1 MWNSSF
7 RSLSRLWSVV
17 VRQPGQPIILS
28 KRNSSFTRA
37 HRLEYVPS
45 VSSNTIV
52 RLVNGKGI
60 DVEWG
65 ESEEKGRED
74 YFHGVWLRHNC
85 HCPLCLDAD
94 ANQNIVDS
102 AQLNNPSVTH
112 AVINGKY

>member
-1 MWNSSF
+1 M
-7 RSLSRLWSVV
+7 
-17 VRQPGQPIILS
+17 
-28 KRNSSFTRA
+28 
-37 HRLEYVPS
+37 
-45 VSSNTIV
+45 